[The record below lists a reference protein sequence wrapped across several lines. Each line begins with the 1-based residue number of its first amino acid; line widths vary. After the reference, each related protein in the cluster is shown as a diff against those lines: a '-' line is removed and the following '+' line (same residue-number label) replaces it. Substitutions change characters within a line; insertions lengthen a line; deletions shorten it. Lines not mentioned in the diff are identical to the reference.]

1 MDADIFMGVS
11 TLFIVIVLG
20 IIFFFWQKRIAYDL
34 LNEKGYGKTKTIG
47 WLLFFMPIV
56 CWIYICFLPTKTNND

>member
-34 LNEKGYGKTKTIG
+34 LNEKGYGKYVQARMG
-47 WLLFFMPIV
+47 
-56 CWIYICFLPTKTNND
+56 